1 MPGMTN
7 LPVRSTM
14 DAPAESFMRAAGP
27 IARILLSSIRTVV
40 SANAG
45 RPVPSMSVTFVA
57 RHLGVRRPSCKARHQ
72 RLQVKMQR
80 RVHCHLVK
88 AVRSILMDHQ
98 LITEQSCAYLCM
110 SNFAVL
116 LGRHEV
122 ATCEL
127 R

>member
-1 MPGMTN
+1 
-7 LPVRSTM
+7 
-14 DAPAESFMRAAGP
+14 MRAAGP

-45 RPVPSMSVTFVA
+45 RPVPSMSVTFEHVTWA
-57 RHLGVRRPSCKARHQ
+57 FAAHPAKARHQ

-80 RVHCHLVK
+80 RVHCHLVR

-98 LITEQSCAYLCM
+98 LSQSNHCAYLCM

-116 LGRHEV
+116 LGRHALPLANQIV
-122 ATCEL
+122 GQLPAIG
-127 R
+127 